1 MERLVQLGLDP
12 QRLSRQ
18 SLSAAPQLEI
28 DAALVQRVSSKMA
41 AAAKG
46 DRALR
51 LPPACVR
58 SPPWLTSGT
67 AQQCG
72 GPVDADADVEES
84 LRGGAFND
92 LTAMYHLLHE
102 QHSIKAAPE
111 PPTDTA
117 AAPLTS
123 EDVSD
128 APARRRRPLTVSVT
142 ETVPVG
148 GPSPTSP
155 VRHERRPETALC
167 ALLVRSRWHDGGA
180 RCGAGATLRTGQ
192 RPIWWRRPTE
202 RDSVAPTAR
211 GVDGRRCGAARAH
224 ACMSAGSHSRRFV
237 VCVGAAVSARHR
249 PQPSRDESARCC
261 QRPHQSRTAPQQSRT
276 APQRSCS
283 TQACGRPRLKGARVS
298 STPRAESR
306 SLAGS
311 RPY

>member
-1 MERLVQLGLDP
+1 MIRIRNTVPTIRAGLQALLRKLIVVDRSRRTSLAAFLDDAWLNADGPVMERLVQLGLDP

-155 VRHERRPETALC
+155 VRHERRPETAL
-167 ALLVRSRWHDGGA
+167 
-180 RCGAGATLRTGQ
+180 
-192 RPIWWRRPTE
+192 
-202 RDSVAPTAR
+202 
-211 GVDGRRCGAARAH
+211 
-224 ACMSAGSHSRRFV
+224 
-237 VCVGAAVSARHR
+237 
-249 PQPSRDESARCC
+249 
-261 QRPHQSRTAPQQSRT
+261 
-276 APQRSCS
+276 
-283 TQACGRPRLKGARVS
+283 
-298 STPRAESR
+298 
-306 SLAGS
+306 
-311 RPY
+311 